1 MAENQRVLFVD
12 DDPRVLSAIRRHL
25 RRDYDLVLA
34 DDGAAGLDV
43 VREGPPFAVV
53 VSDMHMPGMDGAE
66 FLSRL
71 RKVAPETVR
80 MMLTGASD
88 LNVAMEAVN
97 SGNIFRFMN
106 KPTSPDDLK
115 TAVRAGVRQHQLL
128 TAEKEL
134 LDRTLTG
141 SVRVLSEVLSVVN
154 PTAFGRSTR
163 AHRVVQM
170 VAAEMGE
177 EQSWALE
184 VAARMSQVG
193 CVTVPEELLQR
204 QRNGELLSDEE
215 KRVIAEHPKVGG
227 QMLGKIPR
235 LDAVAQAI
243 VYQGKRYGGGGHPAD
258 SVHGEDIPFGARIL
272 KLALDFE
279 ALVTSGVNPVK
290 SIQEM
295 ESRAGW
301 YDPRMLDALRESL
314 ERGREQHRA
323 ELMIQELDLSMIVD
337 QDVYATDDTLLVS
350 RGTEITQPLLRRLDN
365 WERLG
370 RVEGPFRV
378 VLPPDDPQT
387 VAFF

>member
-1 MAENQRVLFVD
+1 MAEKQRVLFVD

-25 RRDYDLVLA
+25 RRDYDLVMA
-34 DDGAAGLDV
+34 DCGAAGLDIV
-43 VREGPPFAVV
+43 KEEPPFAVV

-71 RKVAPETVR
+71 RKLAPETVR

-97 SGNIFRFMN
+97 RGNIFRFMN

-115 TAVRAGVRQHQLL
+115 AAVRAGIRQHQLI

-154 PTAFGRSTR
+154 PTAFGRSQR

-170 VAAEMGE
+170 VAAELGE

-204 QRNGELLSDEE
+204 HRSGELLSDEE
-215 KRVIAEHPKVGG
+215 KRVIFEHPKVGA

-235 LDAVAQAI
+235 LDAVAEAI
-243 VYQGKRYGGGGHPAD
+243 LYQEKRFGGGGFPAD
-258 SVHGEDIPFGARIL
+258 SVHGDDIPFGARML

-279 ALVTSGVNPVK
+279 AIVTSGLNPVNTMK
-290 SIQEM
+290 EM
-295 ESRAGW
+295 QSRASW
-301 YDPRMLDALRESL
+301 YDPQMLGALGTAL
-314 ERGREQHRA
+314 ERGREQQRE
-323 ELMIQELDLSMIVD
+323 ELMMQELDLGMIMD
-337 QDVYATDDTLLVS
+337 QDVFATDETLLVS
-350 RGTEITQPLLRRLDN
+350 RGTEVTHPLLRRLDN

-387 VAFF
+387 FAFF